1 MRENNLAKD
10 EHNMN
15 VFTYSGRYWSSR
27 GRDYKGFREPN
38 NFNEIH
44 SLFQM
49 KKVFLKKIVIAEN

>member
-1 MRENNLAKD
+1 MCLPTQVDIGLVEVEIIKGVENL
-10 EHNMN
+10 
-15 VFTYSGRYWSSR
+15 T
-27 GRDYKGFREPN
+27 